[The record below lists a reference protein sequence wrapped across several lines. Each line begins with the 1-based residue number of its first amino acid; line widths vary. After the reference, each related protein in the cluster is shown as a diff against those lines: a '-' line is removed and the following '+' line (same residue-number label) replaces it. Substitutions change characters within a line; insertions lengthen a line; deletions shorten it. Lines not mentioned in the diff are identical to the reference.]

1 MELRLFTPEEANTL
15 RPYLEAKTRRIR
27 ELKKELD
34 AAMARTEVLAV
45 IAETGAS
52 SGNPDMQE
60 QEGVQDESRRLAREI
75 QQEVDAI
82 QTRGCVVKDLDH
94 GLIDFYS
101 LHGDRLVFLCWKSG
115 EEEVSYWHSL
125 TGGYAS
131 RRPIEAHDEA

>member
-1 MELRLFTPEEANTL
+1 MELRLFTAEQANAL

-27 ELKKELD
+27 ELKQQLD
-34 AAMARTEVLAV
+34 SALSRMEVLSV
-45 IAETGAS
+45 ISDSGAS
-52 SGNPDMQE
+52 PDNPDVRE
-60 QEGVQDESRRLAREI
+60 HGSAQDESRRLAREI

-82 QTRGCVVKDLDH
+82 QSRGCVVKDLDH
-94 GLIDFYS
+94 GLVDFYS